1 MFYEP
6 QSRERPRYNELNNNE
21 NEEQHQAWGEGHD
34 FMTEY
39 ERRGMRVREH
49 KYRPFVAEQE
59 GNSSTL
65 VRNKLDTK
73 QDQCTNDLKKEID
86 KLNVFD
92 RTPTAQTEPRNVVQ
106 NMRGFTSSRESHW
119 PRIFSQDDFP
129 QLSSDSDS
137 SGQSPRASS
146 GMHMRTTSDL
156 RIGRGRAASLIRNAK
171 LPGARRPKESCY
183 GSSSYSQNDRVQF
196 PTDEELLT
204 STEVVSVSRANML
217 PSGPRV
223 RISHQ

>member
-1 MFYEP
+1 MFYEL

-21 NEEQHQAWGEGHD
+21 NEEQHQVWGEGHD
-34 FMTEY
+34 FMSEY

-49 KYRPFVAEQE
+49 KYPPFVAEQE
-59 GNSSTL
+59 GHSSIL
-65 VRNKLDTK
+65 VRNELDTK
-73 QDQCTNDLKKEID
+73 QDQSTNELTKKID

-92 RTPTAQTEPRNVVQ
+92 QTPVAQTEPRNVVQ
-106 NMRGFTSSRESHW
+106 NMRGFTCSRKSHW
-119 PRIFSQDDFP
+119 PGIFSQDDFP

-137 SGQSPRASS
+137 SGHSPRASRD
-146 GMHMRTTSDL
+146 MPIRTTSDV
-156 RIGRGRAASLIRNAK
+156 RFGRGRAASLIRNAK

-183 GSSSYSQNDRVQF
+183 KSSSFSRNDRVQF

-204 STEVVSVSRANML
+204 STEIVSVSRANML